1 MAVKNVLVVAAGG
14 TLGASFVGI
23 LDAAEV
29 AGAGA
34 VAAVANA
41 GNASARSKTIERMGD
56 GDVRA
61 TKKMCFKLCFIPT
74 IQHARGV
81 LRQSIAH
88 DSAGV
93 R

>member
-29 AGAGA
+29 A
-34 VAAVANA
+34 AVANA
-41 GNASARSKTIERMGD
+41 GNASARSKAIERMGD

>member
-1 MAVKNVLVVAAGG
+1 MMAVKNVLVVAAGG

-29 AGAGA
+29 AGAG
-34 VAAVANA
+34 AAVANA